1 VSESRSEFTFKND
14 LSEMTIKVPTVASLE
29 ENKMEKIRLNSV
41 DVDVLGED
49 SDDLYEEFSQA
60 SSSSEPINIKQSE
73 DSCSGYCS
81 GSGCSLPSSPIPDD
95 QDQDDDVS
103 RGRQEELPAPAAL
116 RRDSDTSDASCEG
129 EIVEDVD
136 VAPEIVGKIVLQV
149 ENMFSDDHLAKDGFL
164 LKHVRRRS
172 DGFVSLKLVAGLR
185 KVKQISREFP
195 VVLTAL
201 KKSERLEVN
210 PEGTKIRR
218 KEPLTQNLK
227 SMPIKQA
234 KKEKNSQEELKENQ
248 SAPANNN
255 ISDEQQIAR
264 RRRRGDRLNELQGN
278 GKSLNSRNS
287 VGEDCSPQSLRRRGG
302 SLPIPSSQH
311 RGSLTGYL
319 YPSGSPPQGFLRPK
333 SNSYSEGT
341 DTSAASGMSSWLQ
354 KRKASASSRLS
365 SGDISLGG
373 VIRQPRGPD
382 GTKGFHPGS
391 RTQ

>member
-1 VSESRSEFTFKND
+1 
-14 LSEMTIKVPTVASLE
+14 
-29 ENKMEKIRLNSV
+29 
-41 DVDVLGED
+41 
-49 SDDLYEEFSQA
+49 
-60 SSSSEPINIKQSE
+60 
-73 DSCSGYCS
+73 
-81 GSGCSLPSSPIPDD
+81 
-95 QDQDDDVS
+95 
-103 RGRQEELPAPAAL
+103 
-116 RRDSDTSDASCEG
+116 
-129 EIVEDVD
+129 
-136 VAPEIVGKIVLQV
+136 
-149 ENMFSDDHLAKDGFL
+149 
-164 LKHVRRRS
+164 
-172 DGFVSLKLVAGLR
+172 LVAGLR

-201 KKSERLEVN
+201 KKSDRLEVN

-234 KKEKNSQEELKENQ
+234 KKEKNSSQENLEKENQ
-248 SAPANNN
+248 SAPATN
-255 ISDEQQIAR
+255 DEQQITR

-287 VGEDCSPQSLRRRGG
+287 LGEDCSPQSLRRRGG

-311 RGSLTGYL
+311 RGSLTGNYL
-319 YPSGSPPQGFLRPK
+319 YPSGSPPAGFLRPK

-391 RTQ
+391 RTNLAE